1 MKRKV
6 LRLFLKTDTAELFFM
21 TNGRVFQSVG
31 TATEKDLA
39 PYDDLKLKLGTYRR
53 FFDDV
58 RS

>member
-1 MKRKV
+1 
-6 LRLFLKTDTAELFFM
+6 M

-31 TATEKDLA
+31 NATEKDLA
-39 PYDDLKLKLGTYRR
+39 PYDDLKLKRGTYRR

>member
-1 MKRKV
+1 
-6 LRLFLKTDTAELFFM
+6 M

-39 PYDDLKLKLGTYRR
+39 PYDDLKLKRGTYRR